1 MEIYKVTP
9 LPYECSQ
16 NYVYRTLRQNI
27 VSLWL
32 EPGAGISET
41 ELTAAFGLSRSPV
54 RGALSRL
61 REEGLVVIEP
71 QRRTIVS
78 KIDREYTIQASF
90 TRNLIETEL
99 MCEIIEA
106 GKETELCTRLMDILD
121 SVEKNIGSSSYDD
134 ADKFYGLLS
143 KDIQFHSAIYLVSNR
158 NKLLECL
165 RLPYLHYN
173 RFQSLHLRSQIEE
186 NSFIPHHMKLVDI
199 IKRRDIESL
208 LLRKN
213 DNIKHVKSV
222 MERSVAAH
230 PEFFI

>member
-1 MEIYKVTP
+1 M
-9 LPYECSQ
+9 
-16 NYVYRTLRQNI
+16 
-27 VSLWL
+27 
-32 EPGAGISET
+32 
-41 ELTAAFGLSRSPV
+41 
-54 RGALSRL
+54 
-61 REEGLVVIEP
+61 VIEP

-99 MCEIIEA
+99 ICEIIEA